1 MSNLLL
7 RVPLRLAKV
16 GSQLGVFLLILR
28 EAKEIGSTRNSRPFS
43 DVAQPRLFSAP
54 NSSPSGNFSHHYEWS
69 GINIFDEENEIVYK
83 FKRIHYVIFVL
94 YICSALSHSQYVIQ
108 EVLGGTDL
116 IELAVDL
123 SYSFNC
129 FEGCLLYLHFCGIK
143 NRIKDYVVKLGEE
156 WRDDESLTAKSI
168 AMKRNQIK
176 HIDIYTLAL
185 NISYVVTCSLFFI
198 SVTMSQ
204 LRTLY
209 MLLQE
214 DFREVIKS
222 KDVDLQIKQIVQR
235 HSALSDLLIEMS
247 DAFGAIFAI
256 HVLFLSVTICFYGI
270 AARALDVATVAYD
283 SAWEDLSCKKRKII
297 LLTILRSQQA
307 SYIRSMK
314 CSEISLK
321 TFVTIMNMTWSF
333 ISLVTKLYQD

>member
-1 MSNLLL
+1 MTYKN
-7 RVPLRLAKV
+7 
-16 GSQLGVFLLILR
+16 
-28 EAKEIGSTRNSRPFS
+28 
-43 DVAQPRLFSAP
+43 
-54 NSSPSGNFSHHYEWS
+54 NF
-69 GINIFDEENEIVYK
+69 
-83 FKRIHYVIFVL
+83 
-94 YICSALSHSQYVIQ
+94 
-108 EVLGGTDL
+108 
-116 IELAVDL
+116 
-123 SYSFNC
+123 
-129 FEGCLLYLHFCGIK
+129 GCLLYLHFCGIK
-143 NRIKDYVVKLGEE
+143 NRIKDYVVKLGEQ
-156 WRDDESLTAKSI
+156 WRDDDSLTAKSI
-168 AMKRNQIK
+168 AIKRNQIK
-176 HIDIYTLAL
+176 HIHIYTLVYCTLVKVFVHTYFASPLIIILIKKFLLNIEVNYITPFKFTFPFNYQSNMLLFAGAYLMDYMIAL

-198 SVTMSQ
+198 SATMSQ

-209 MLLQE
+209 MLLHE
-214 DFREVIKS
+214 DFREVIKA

-283 SAWEDLSCKKRKII
+283 SAWEDLSCKNMKII

-321 TFVTIMNMTWSF
+321 TFITIMNMTWSF